1 MAGAKTYARN
11 ASERPK
17 AGAPPVKD
25 DQDVLGA
32 ANAFRTF
39 FSVDAEID
47 LAHSTRS
54 AHSSSRVPIDAD
66 VHWLSAVSGTL
77 DSGSRL
83 SSSMG
88 QIFHGRRE
96 KQRGLAL
103 PPRQP
108 PCRDTAPAAAVTP
121 NGYRVSEKC
130 SAVGTGY
137 PRARRALHVEQRCS
151 TLAP

>member
-103 PPRQP
+103 CPPNKQIVLYWDTNPHTHRAPTLFHNRRDSDRQTVLDW
-108 PCRDTAPAAAVTP
+108 DTNPHT
-121 NGYRVSEKC
+121 R
-130 SAVGTGY
+130 
-137 PRARRALHVEQRCS
+137 L
-151 TLAP
+151 